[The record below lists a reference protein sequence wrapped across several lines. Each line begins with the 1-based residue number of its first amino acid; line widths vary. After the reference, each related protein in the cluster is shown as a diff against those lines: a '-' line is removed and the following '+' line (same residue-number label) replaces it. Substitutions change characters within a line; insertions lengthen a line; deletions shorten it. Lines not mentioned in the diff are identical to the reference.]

1 MSFFSS
7 DLQIITICPICVH
20 LLWSLT
26 LGHSKGQRVKQGHDI
41 FQITNAV
48 AQIRHSIVQVWSGF
62 TKLSRIIAV
71 NHFNKSFVK
80 SYSVL
85 YLKMTYF
92 QTSLRMISGCHL
104 PQNKGEKILFEG
116 KNS

>member
-1 MSFFSS
+1 MSPTSENERKHFVQKKPSKCDDVRHQTLKNVVFSS

-41 FQITNAV
+41 FQITNVV

-80 SYSVL
+80 SYSVRFGL
-85 YLKMTYF
+85 
-92 QTSLRMISGCHL
+92 
-104 PQNKGEKILFEG
+104 
-116 KNS
+116 